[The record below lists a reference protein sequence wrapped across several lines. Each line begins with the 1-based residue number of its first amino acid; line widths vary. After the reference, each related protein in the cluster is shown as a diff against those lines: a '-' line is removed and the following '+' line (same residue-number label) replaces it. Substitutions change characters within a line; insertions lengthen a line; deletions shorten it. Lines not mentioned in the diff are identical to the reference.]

1 VDPAAARRVIEV
13 LSGDEPQAFGA
24 VAPDPHDPGIPGF
37 TVDRLVGRGGGGAVY
52 RAFRRGSD
60 RAVALKVLDRPLG
73 SSDSAKRAW
82 RELDLLVNLRA
93 PCVPR
98 VLDYGVHAGRM
109 FIATEFVDGATL
121 TAHADSNE
129 LSVRERAELMARV
142 ADAVQSLHERG
153 VIHRDLKP
161 ANILITGDGDPVL
174 VDLGVAALLE
184 GAERADATLTIEGQ
198 PVGTPAYMSPEQARG
213 DSSAVSTRSDVY
225 GLGATA
231 YALFTGEPPHDTG
244 GSVHEA
250 LHRVSHD
257 EPRPARS
264 LNPSLPAALEAVLL
278 RAVAPDPS
286 KRYASAS
293 AFAEDLRRFARGD
306 PVEAQPP
313 SVWQRGAR
321 WAGRHPIAFTGFVSA
336 LILLS
341 TALASWGVIWW
352 ALVQPASVVVTN
364 EGREA
369 QLVTAGGKVLRTWRS
384 TDGQQVLT
392 AKLVERPEALG
403 GGRVVVT
410 HIVTKITVADDAPY
424 SERVCVWD
432 ARDTRVPLWFAPS
445 DRDWPTPPREP
456 QESDGT
462 YGASHAIVA
471 DVFPGAAHPGDEIIV
486 IMVQH
491 ASPALVR
498 VYDLAGTVLFEAWH
512 RGSIH
517 QPCWLKQS
525 RTLVAFACDNR
536 FRCGV
541 SVPSTE
547 NQVGYPVVI
556 MGLRPVAGERW
567 GLINQ
572 EDLTQPR
579 AAWYLYVVPRE
590 GSPAD
595 WLMWR
600 LIVSLDDRMRG
611 DAVDAMLR
619 FADQSF
625 EITWVVKSD
634 GTPFRCFANDWALAQ
649 HGPEVT
655 ESVTLSPEVPWGL
668 VERAAE

>member
-24 VAPDPHDPGIPGF
+24 VAPGPHDPGIPGF

-73 SSDSAKRAW
+73 SSESAKRAW

-129 LSVRERAELMARV
+129 LSMRERAELMARV

-174 VDLGVAALLE
+174 VDLGDAALLE
-184 GAERADATLTIEGQ
+184 GSERADATLTLEGQ

-231 YALFTGEPPHDTG
+231 YALFTGEPPHDTS

-257 EPRPARS
+257 EPRSARS
-264 LNPSLPAALEAVLL
+264 LNPALPTALEAVLL
-278 RAVAPDPS
+278 RAVARDPS

-321 WAGRHPIAFTGFVSA
+321 WAGRHPLAITGLLSSV
-336 LILLS
+336 ILLS
-341 TALASWGVIWW
+341 TALASWGVISW
-352 ALVQPASVVVTN
+352 ALVQPSSVVLENGGREARLMTAGGRVLRAWRCSNTGPVETATLVERPVALGGGSVVVTLIMLA
-364 EGREA
+364 EE
-369 QLVTAGGKVLRTWRS
+369 
-384 TDGQQVLT
+384 
-392 AKLVERPEALG
+392 
-403 GGRVVVT
+403 
-410 HIVTKITVADDAPY
+410 
-424 SERVCVWD
+424 SELSARVCVWD
-432 ARDTRVPLWFAPS
+432 AKDTREPLWFTPS
-445 DRDWPTPPREP
+445 DRDWPKPPRAP
-456 QESDGT
+456 QGDDQT
-462 YGASHAIVA
+462 YRANHAIVA
-471 DVFPGAAHPGDEIIV
+471 DVFPGASHPGDEIIV
-486 IMVQH
+486 TMAQH
-491 ASPALVR
+491 TSPALVR

-512 RGSIH
+512 RGTIQH
-517 QPCWLKQS
+517 PCWLERS
-525 RTLVAFACDNR
+525 RTLVSFAFDNR

-541 SVPSTE
+541 SEPTE
-547 NQVGYPVVI
+547 LNRVGYPLVI

-567 GLINQ
+567 GVINR
-572 EDLTQPR
+572 EDLTQPK
-579 AAWYLYVVPRE
+579 AAWYLYIVPRE
-590 GSPAD
+590 GTPAD
-595 WLMWR
+595 LLGWR
-600 LIVSLDDRMRG
+600 TSVSRDERLDG
-611 DAVDAMLR
+611 DAVEAILR
-619 FADQSF
+619 FVDDSGDF
-625 EITWVVKSD
+625 IWVIRSD
-634 GTPFRCFANDWALAQ
+634 GTPVRCYSNDWTIKR
-649 HGPEVT
+649 HGAGVT
-655 ESVTLSPEVPWGL
+655 EFVTLNPEVPWGM
-668 VERAAE
+668 VERAID